1 MVRKQWLQPTAL
13 QFTMRA
19 CSSTPEGA
27 YSTGQIEFERSVGRY
42 HELDLTRDCREQL
55 DASQI
60 LPDDVPAYTEMEVSR
75 NYRFRVHQ
83 DEYPDVERVR
93 DIRCESDEHSYR
105 KRMEKSDDGQW
116 VCPECGAAVSIRS

>member
-1 MVRKQWLQPTAL
+1 MSHTPYVVIIRVSFCASLPENAASGLKTQPDAWNIL
-13 QFTMRA
+13 LANYCM
-19 CSSTPEGA
+19 TP
-27 YSTGQIEFERSVGRY
+27 S
-42 HELDLTRDCREQL
+42 

-60 LPDDVPAYTEMEVSR
+60 LPDDVPAYTEMEEGK